1 MKCPYCGFQ
10 EDRVLDSRGIRD
22 GEAIRR
28 RREWLQ
34 CGRRFT
40 THEEI
45 EEAQIRVIKKDGR
58 RELFDRAK
66 VMRGLALACHK
77 RPVSSEAL
85 EQVVDEIE
93 RRLYDR
99 GDREVPAAVIG
110 ERVIEALRALDPV
123 AYVRF
128 ASVYREFQD
137 ATQFKEIVE
146 VLREEQPQTDDPL
159 GERRPPAESTPS
171 GST

>member
-1 MKCPYCGFQ
+1 M
-10 EDRVLDSRGIRD
+10 
-22 GEAIRR
+22 
-28 RREWLQ
+28 
-34 CGRRFT
+34 
-40 THEEI
+40 
-45 EEAQIRVIKKDGR
+45 
-58 RELFDRAK
+58 RAK
-66 VMRGLALACHK
+66 SLLLATGLALACHK